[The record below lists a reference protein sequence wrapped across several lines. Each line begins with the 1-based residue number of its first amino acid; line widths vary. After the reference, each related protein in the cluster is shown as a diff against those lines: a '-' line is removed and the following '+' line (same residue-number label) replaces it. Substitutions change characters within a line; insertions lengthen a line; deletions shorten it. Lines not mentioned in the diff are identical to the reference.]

1 MHPYLVEDFPH
12 YAKLFRLHAIRMVE
26 LMRIV
31 DETLKTD
38 LDMVTVR
45 PKDLYTITNELL
57 YDVDEIYKKE
67 HDIKDN
73 DHYAPI
79 SFGFNER
86 VASEMRTLLQD
97 ELKSYFAER
106 DDSK

>member
-1 MHPYLVEDFPH
+1 MHTYLASDFPN
-12 YAKLFRLHAIRMVE
+12 YSELFRAHAIRMVE

-67 HDIKDN
+67 HNIADN
-73 DHYAPI
+73 DYSPI
-79 SFGFNER
+79 SYRFNDSTI
-86 VASEMRTLLQD
+86 SEMRTMLRD
-97 ELKSYFAER
+97 ELKNYFAEQH
-106 DDSK
+106 DSE